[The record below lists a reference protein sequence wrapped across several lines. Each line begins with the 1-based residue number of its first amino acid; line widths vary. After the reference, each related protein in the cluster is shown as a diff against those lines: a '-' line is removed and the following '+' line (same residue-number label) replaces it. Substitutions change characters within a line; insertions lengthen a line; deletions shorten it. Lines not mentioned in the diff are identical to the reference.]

1 MILLT
6 LLLHSC
12 SLFDAKCRYYFFIG
26 MSLRQILIHEKLLFS
41 HKFLLTDMNGR
52 MENITVL
59 ITMIPSSLKCMGQME
74 VRFSYRVNINK
85 SCSYF
90 YL

>member
-1 MILLT
+1 MQNVGLT
-6 LLLHSC
+6 S
-12 SLFDAKCRYYFFIG
+12 YNG
-26 MSLRQILIHEKLLFS
+26 MSLRQILIHEKLF
-41 HKFLLTDMNGR
+41 FLQKCQHTDMNGR

-74 VRFSYRVNINK
+74 VRFSHWVNMNK
-85 SCSYF
+85 SYSYS